1 MFRLNDAVRRYQAL
15 HQLQPES
22 RRVAASVAS
31 LSPRARP
38 ETTRVVATVATV
50 ATVAAVAAVATS
62 PLEPAHIALL
72 IEQLRE
78 EGALL
83 QHQENTLLVRPT
95 HWQQVDR
102 LSPHWQALL
111 LFLQT
116 NENGDDD
123 GLGRST

>member
-1 MFRLNDAVRRYQAL
+1 MFRLNDAVRRYKAQ
-15 HQLQPES
+15 HQSPPES

-31 LSPRARP
+31 LSPRAKP
-38 ETTRVVATVATV
+38 ETTRVVATVA
-50 ATVAAVAAVATS
+50 AVATP

-102 LSPHWQALL
+102 LSPHWKALL

-123 GLGRST
+123 GLDRSA

>member
-1 MFRLNDAVRRYQAL
+1 MFRLNDAVRRYQAQ
-15 HQLQPES
+15 HQPQPES
-22 RRVAASVAS
+22 RCVATAVAT

-38 ETTRVVATVATV
+38 ATTRVVATVA
-50 ATVAAVAAVATS
+50 AVATP
-62 PLEPAHIALL
+62 PLEPTQLALL

-83 QHQENTLLVRPT
+83 QHQENALLIRPT
-95 HWQQVDR
+95 HWRQVDR
-102 LSPHWQALL
+102 LSPHWKALL

-123 GLGRST
+123 GLGRSA

>member
-1 MFRLNDAVRRYQAL
+1 MFRLNDAVRRYQAQ
-15 HQLQPES
+15 HQSPPEL
-22 RRVAASVAS
+22 RHVAASVAT

-38 ETTRVVATVATV
+38 ETTRVVATI
-50 ATVAAVAAVATS
+50 AAVATR
-62 PLEPAHIALL
+62 PLEPTHLALL

-83 QHQENTLLVRPT
+83 QHQENALLIRPT

-102 LSPHWQALL
+102 VSPHWKALL

-123 GLGRST
+123 GSGRSA

>member
-1 MFRLNDAVRRYQAL
+1 MFRLNEAVRCYQAQ
-15 HQLQPES
+15 HQSQSET
-22 RRVAASVAS
+22 RRVAASVAT

-38 ETTRVVATVATV
+38 GMARVV
-50 ATVAAVAAVATS
+50 ATVAAVATPPIA
-62 PLEPAHIALL
+62 PADIALL

-83 QHQENTLLVRPT
+83 EHQENALLVRPT
-95 HWQQVDR
+95 HWRQMDR
-102 LSPHWQALL
+102 LSPHWKALL

-123 GLGRST
+123 GTGRSA

>member
-1 MFRLNDAVRRYQAL
+1 MTRC
-15 HQLQPES
+15 
-22 RRVAASVAS
+22 AATGRNIKRSQNRGV
-31 LSPRARP
+31 SPPCRHR
-38 ETTRVVATVATV
+38 V
-50 ATVAAVAAVATS
+50 ATVAAVATP
-62 PLEPAHIALL
+62 PLEPANLALL

-83 QHQENTLLVRPT
+83 QHHENALLIRPT

-102 LSPHWQALL
+102 LNPHWKALL

-123 GLGRST
+123 GLGQSA

>member
-1 MFRLNDAVRRYQAL
+1 MFRLNDAVRRYQAQ

-22 RRVAASVAS
+22 RRVAATVAS
-31 LSPRARP
+31 LSPRVRP
-38 ETTRVVATVATV
+38 GTTRVVATVA
-50 ATVAAVAAVATS
+50 AVAT
-62 PLEPAHIALL
+62 PPPEPAHIALL
-72 IEQLRE
+72 IKQLRE

-123 GLGRST
+123 GLGRSA

>member
-1 MFRLNDAVRRYQAL
+1 MFRLNDAVRRYQAQ
-15 HQLQPES
+15 HRPQPES
-22 RRVAASVAS
+22 RSVAASVA
-31 LSPRARP
+31 
-38 ETTRVVATVATV
+38 T
-50 ATVAAVAAVATS
+50 
-62 PLEPAHIALL
+62 PLQDPTHIALL

-83 QHQENTLLVRPT
+83 QHHENALLIRPT

-102 LSPHWQALL
+102 LSPHWKALL

-123 GLGRST
+123 GTGRSA